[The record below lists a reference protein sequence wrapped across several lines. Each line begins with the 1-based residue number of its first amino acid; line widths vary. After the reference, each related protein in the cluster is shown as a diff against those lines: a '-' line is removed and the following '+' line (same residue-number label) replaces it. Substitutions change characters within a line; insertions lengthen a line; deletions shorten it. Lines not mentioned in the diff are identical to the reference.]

1 MKSSSVD
8 AIKMIETSINNSPAI
23 NKSSSV
29 DAIKP
34 KKAPKES
41 SVEKIKVDLVKKN
54 KKASTKAENSEFCIE
69 MPSPREQYHRLT
81 DKEFNHFMKNLG
93 QPENMVEIKKK
104 AQKMSKEKYLH

>member
-29 DAIKP
+29 DAP

-41 SVEKIKVDLVKKN
+41 SVEKIKVDLVKKK
-54 KKASTKAENSEFCIE
+54 KKASTKSENSEFCIE

-81 DKEFNHFMKNLG
+81 DEEFNHFMKNLG